1 MPQDLRKQVTDA
13 LAFSQAQVRR
23 LIENHPGFYPLYTDQ
38 GKWKH
43 DKPAWTKWC
52 DGFLPGMMWLFL
64 EAGVADD
71 VKYWRA
77 KAEHYSRALEERKED
92 RDVHDLG
99 FIFYHG
105 TYKRWYDAT
114 VREGKPDQRLKDVI
128 IRAGQVLALRF
139 KANGQYLRSF
149 ISDESLFIDIMMNV
163 GVIFYAAKNMA
174 SGDVSTEKLDA
185 HELNRRAM
193 QHCLTTRRTIVRGE
207 GSTSHEGI
215 FDLKTGEFL
224 RQATHQGYRGD
235 SCWSRGL
242 AWSLYGFGT
251 VYELTGDRR
260 FLNTAEQHAEF
271 YLLNTPTGAVPP
283 WDYDA
288 PIDGKL
294 SVTQPDSS
302 AAAIAAV
309 GLFNLAKLTSD
320 RIRAQAY
327 EASAMA
333 TVQTLT
339 RPPYLASDDAKW
351 EGILK
356 RGVYHIHK
364 GLGVDES
371 VMWGELFFVEA
382 MTKALALL

>member
-1 MPQDLRKQVTDA
+1 MSETVKDRVRLA
-13 LAFSQAQVRR
+13 LSHAQSQVRQ
-23 LIENHPGFYPLYTDQ
+23 LIETHADFYPLYTDH

-64 EAGVADD
+64 ESGAADD
-71 VKYWRA
+71 PAYWRA
-77 KAEHYSRALEERKED
+77 KAQHYSHALEHRKED

-114 VREGKPDQRLKDVI
+114 VRDGNPDPALKDVVV
-128 IRAGQVLALRF
+128 RAGQVLALRF
-139 KANGQYLRSF
+139 KPNGQYLRSF

-163 GVIFYAAKNMA
+163 PVIFYAAGQMSPDAITSEGLN
-174 SGDVSTEKLDA
+174 A
-185 HELNRRAM
+185 HEMHRRAM
-193 QHCLTTRRTIVRGE
+193 QHCLTTLRMLIRGD

-215 FDLKTGEFL
+215 FDLTTGEFL
-224 RQATHQGYRGD
+224 RQTTHQGYRGD

-251 VYELTGDRR
+251 CYELTQDRR
-260 FLNTAEQHAEF
+260 FLAAAEHNAEF
-271 YLLNTPTGAVPP
+271 YLMNTPAGGVPP

-288 PIDGKL
+288 PLDGTL
-294 SVTQPDSS
+294 SFLQSDSS

-309 GLFNLAKLTSD
+309 GLFNLARFCSD
-320 RIRAQAY
+320 RVKSQAY
-327 EASAMA
+327 ESAAMA
-333 TVQTLT
+333 TVATLAA
-339 RPPYLASDDAKW
+339 PPYLAIEDKNW

-371 VMWGELFFVEA
+371 VMWGEFFFVA
-382 MTKALALL
+382 ALTRALQLL